1 MTSEWTA
8 GLVAHGMS
16 EPEASA
22 KARLFERAAAR
33 LPAGGDAAG
42 MQVVFVPGRI
52 EVFGKHTDYAGGRSL
67 LCAAERGF
75 CLVARPRAD
84 RLVRVFDVVSD
95 TSAHAVLEAGPAAPR
110 AGWPLYVETVARRL
124 ARNFHE
130 ICRGADIAFG
140 SDLPMAAGMSSSSAL
155 VTALLLALSAVNDL
169 PATETYRANI
179 ASAEELA
186 EYLGS
191 IENGQDFRALKGDG
205 GVGTFGGSEDHTAML
220 CCRAGALSQ
229 YRFCPVAHERQVP
242 LPPACL
248 FVIAVSGVVAEKTGA
263 ARETYNHAA
272 LLARRVLE
280 RWNDATGR
288 RDGSLRAAIESV
300 PDGADRVRAVIDE
313 IDRVPF
319 RFLAQGENRRAVEM
333 RQALRARLDQFV
345 EESFAIVPEAGDG
358 LAAGQLDALSDLA
371 ARSQAGADAGLR
383 NQVPE
388 TTFLAQAARENGA
401 LAASAFGAGFGGS
414 VWALVSADHSSAFR
428 ANWSAAYAAAFP
440 QNASSAQ
447 FFATHA
453 GPPAVILSVL

>member
-1 MTSEWTA
+1 MSEWTA

-16 EPEASA
+16 EEEASA

-33 LPAGGDAAG
+33 LPAPGGAAG
-42 MQVVFVPGRI
+42 AQAVFVPGRI

-124 ARNFHE
+124 ARNFPE

-155 VTALLLALSAVNDL
+155 VTALLLAVSAVNDL
-169 PATETYRANI
+169 PQSETYRTTI
-179 ASAEELA
+179 GRTEDLA

-191 IENGQDFRALKGDG
+191 IENGQDFRGLRGDA
-205 GVGTFGGSEDHTAML
+205 GVGTFGGSGDHTAML
-220 CCRAGALSQ
+220 CCRAGELSQ
-229 YRFCPVAHERQVP
+229 YRFCPVTHERQVRM
-242 LPPACL
+242 PPECV
-248 FVIAVSGVVAEKTGA
+248 FVIAVSGVVAEKTGG
-263 ARETYNHAA
+263 ARETYNQAA
-272 LLARRVLE
+272 LMARRVLE

-288 RDGSLRAAIESV
+288 RDGSLRAAVESA
-300 PDGADRVRAVIDE
+300 PDGADRVRAVIEE

-333 RQALRARLDQFV
+333 REALRARLDQFV
-345 EESFAIVPEAGDG
+345 EETFVIVPGAGECLESGRLDM
-358 LAAGQLDALSDLA
+358 LADLA
-371 ARSQAGADAGLR
+371 ARSQAGAEIGLR
-383 NQVPE
+383 NPVPE
-388 TTFLAQAARENGA
+388 TTFLTEAARANGA

-414 VWALVSADHSSAFR
+414 VWALVSTARATAFR
-428 ANWSAAYAAAFP
+428 AKWSAAYTTAFP
-440 QNASSAQ
+440 QHASRAQ
-447 FFATHA
+447 FFSTHA